1 MVDALVEVHRV
12 LAPGGILV
20 DARPDSRVP
29 AYAERRKPRGFQRY
43 GVVNTSRLELA
54 NDRASDRAISL
65 VVREGLF
72 KRTRGGRFWHRVPF
86 SDLAELRKYLWE
98 HLRFVHR
105 AEWVV
110 GVATR
115 KHHANDQFVIRRAVR
130 YELLEA
136 GTAVSNLA
144 RPTMTEEIAGL
155 PTSLLRSRASQPPI
169 RARPRPGTRIQPEVT
184 HPVSL

>member
-12 LAPGGILV
+12 LAHGGTLV

-29 AYAERRKPRGFQRY
+29 AYAERRKPRGFQRF
-43 GVVNTSRLELA
+43 GVVKTSRLELA
-54 NDRASDRAISL
+54 NDRASDQAISH

-72 KRTRGGRFWHRVPF
+72 KRRRTGRFWHRVPF

-98 HLRFVHR
+98 HLRFVRR

-110 GVATR
+110 DGATR
-115 KHHANDQFVIRRAVR
+115 KRYSNDQFVIRRAVR

-136 GTAVSNLA
+136 
-144 RPTMTEEIAGL
+144 
-155 PTSLLRSRASQPPI
+155 LR
-169 RARPRPGTRIQPEVT
+169 
-184 HPVSL
+184 